1 MMCGVEGC
9 HTGRSRLRI
18 PPTTLV
24 VDLGQ
29 QRLAVVVDAA
39 VAVCGL
45 EAGVE
50 RVELEVRERSPA
62 PLGRLRSCG
71 KRRPVVRHARR
82 DRSDGCSWEGGRRE
96 SVLRVLLE
104 RSTMSCPTCG
114 GSQYRLIAPGLA
126 ECVESL
132 ERPTGMHPSGARG
145 PAMQAFACGTRYQVP
160 NTSGLEVPYCACGLQ
175 SIGRCTECGL
185 PLCLDH
191 LVRTGSGALCL
202 PHYRTSAA
210 DAEKAT
216 ARARQSAEDRLRG
229 LLRDF
234 AEASRRLRPDFEMQH
249 RQSEGVASALQ
260 GSPCPVHGPRCRAA
274 TVLEFGRFKKTV
286 SYADF
291 GMGAWVVGHLCRTV
305 HRDLHSPGT
314 SGYLNADIV
323 GISAVGEL
331 FFITYGSGITMPLR
345 EALSVDYHRGTVG
358 PDTTDL
364 SGRLLT
370 SLATIFPG
378 SVQTGM
384 TAVSDRIEA
393 IMAGQRGAGSLV
405 CQ

>member
-1 MMCGVEGC
+1 
-9 HTGRSRLRI
+9 
-18 PPTTLV
+18 
-24 VDLGQ
+24 
-29 QRLAVVVDAA
+29 
-39 VAVCGL
+39 
-45 EAGVE
+45 
-50 RVELEVRERSPA
+50 
-62 PLGRLRSCG
+62 
-71 KRRPVVRHARR
+71 
-82 DRSDGCSWEGGRRE
+82 
-96 SVLRVLLE
+96 
-104 RSTMSCPTCG
+104 
-114 GSQYRLIAPGLA
+114 
-126 ECVESL
+126 
-132 ERPTGMHPSGARG
+132 
-145 PAMQAFACGTRYQVP
+145 
-160 NTSGLEVPYCACGLQ
+160 
-175 SIGRCTECGL
+175 
-185 PLCLDH
+185 
-191 LVRTGSGALCL
+191 
-202 PHYRTSAA
+202 
-210 DAEKAT
+210 
-216 ARARQSAEDRLRG
+216 
-229 LLRDF
+229 
-234 AEASRRLRPDFEMQH
+234 
-249 RQSEGVASALQ
+249 
-260 GSPCPVHGPRCRAA
+260 
-274 TVLEFGRFKKTV
+274 VLEFGRFKKTV